1 MTFVISNPLAI
12 YFIVALIAYLL
23 GSIPFGLLIS
33 QAKGID
39 IREHGSKNIGATN
52 VGRIVGKREGFLTLL
67 LDFLKSFVPVVLCN
81 YFLIDR
87 HGLELLGL
95 IAGFFALFGHCFP
108 IYLGFKGGKG
118 VATGAGVILGLCPLT
133 LAVALPIFIA
143 VVKISGYVSLGSMI
157 TAAIAPVIA
166 YFICQDA
173 MKATVIGMIGLI
185 IIFRHKENLSRLI
198 KGKEKSWNK
207 NKNE

>member
-1 MTFVISNPLAI
+1 MTFVIINPLAM

-33 QAKGID
+33 KAKGID
-39 IREHGSKNIGATN
+39 IRAHGSKNIGATN
-52 VGRIVGKREGFLTLL
+52 VGRIVGKKEGILTLL
-67 LDFLKSFVPVVLCN
+67 LDFLKSFAPVLLCN
-81 YFLIDR
+81 YFLVAKQNF
-87 HGLELLGL
+87 ELSAL

-133 LAVALPIFIA
+133 LAIALPIFIA
-143 VVKISGYVSLGSMI
+143 VVKISGYVSLGSLV
-157 TAAIAPVIA
+157 TAAIAPVIT

-173 MKATVIGMIGLI
+173 LKAIVIGMIGLI
-185 IIFRHKENLSRLI
+185 IIFRHQENISRLI
-198 KGKEKSWNK
+198 NGKEKSWNK
-207 NKNE
+207 NK